1 MNYIA
6 CAEDESEESTEL
18 PLEAD
23 GTLAMSTLQ
32 AQYPGAS
39 GLKYRSPDTGS
50 WRGLRVTDG
59 KVYQADN
66 DWGTYLYITV
76 YPKNDNK
83 RRVDME
89 VDELPS
95 TTKSKKLEIFKRCTD
110 LIVLGLPWK
119 ISESELKE
127 YFEQFGEVAMTQIKR
142 DSAGKSKGYGFI
154 KFKDYDIQQKVVAQ
168 RHNIDGRWCDVRIPN
183 SKGGDS
189 EVSKKIFV
197 GRVAEEVTKQ
207 DLKDYF
213 SQFGE
218 VTDVFVPKPHR
229 AFAFVTF
236 ADAYVAQQLQAEGE
250 DHLIKN
256 CSVSISNA
264 TQKNREQP
272 GARNQ
277 MGGNAPGFGGGGG
290 FGYGNQMMNS
300 GSGMG
305 GGGGGGG
312 GGGMDMGNM
321 MNPAMMMQ
329 MMQMMMMSNAA
340 GGGGSGG
347 GGAGANAAKN
357 GAGTQGVIGDRF
369 GGSGAGGGGGGGQ
382 RVAGNDFGKRDGGS
396 FGWPSDG
403 KSYGGAGGSGGWSGS
418 SSAWN

>member
-18 PLEAD
+18 PLEPD

-39 GLKYRSPDTGS
+39 GLKFRSPDTGS

-83 RRVDME
+83 RRTDME
-89 VDELPS
+89 VDETPS
-95 TTKSKKLEIFKRCTD
+95 ITKSKKLDIFKRCTD

-154 KFKDYDIQQKVVAQ
+154 KFKEYEAQQKVVAQ

-197 GRVAEEVTKQ
+197 GRVSEELNKQ

-236 ADAYVAQQLQAEGE
+236 AEAYVAQQLQTEGD

-264 TQKNREQP
+264 TQKNRAE
-272 GARNQ
+272 GGGRNQ
-277 MGGNAPGFGGGGG
+277 MAGNAPGFGGG

-300 GSGMG
+300 GSGM
-305 GGGGGGG
+305 GGGG

-340 GGGGSGG
+340 SGGGGGSGG
-347 GGAGANAAKN
+347 ASGGNAAKN
-357 GAGTQGVIGDRF
+357 GGGTQGVIGDRF
-369 GGSGAGGGGGGGQ
+369 GASGAAGGGGGQ
-382 RVAGNDFGKRDGGS
+382 RGLGGNDFGKREGGS
-396 FGWPSDG
+396 FGWSSDG

>member
-18 PLEAD
+18 PLEPD

-39 GLKYRSPDTGS
+39 GLKFRSPETGS

-66 DWGTYLYITV
+66 DWGSFLYITV
-76 YPKNDNK
+76 YPKSDNK
-83 RRVDME
+83 RRTDME
-89 VDELPS
+89 VDETP
-95 TTKSKKLEIFKRCTD
+95 TTNKSKKLDIFKRCTD

-127 YFEQFGEVAMTQIKR
+127 YFEKFGEVAMTQIKR

-154 KFKDYDIQQKVVAQ
+154 KFKEFDAQHTVVSQ
-168 RHNIDGRWCDVRIPN
+168 RHNIEGRWCDVRIPN
-183 SKGGDS
+183 SKGGEG

-197 GRVAEEVTKQ
+197 GRVSEELNKQ

-236 ADAYVAQQLQAEGE
+236 ADAYVAQQLQAEGD

-264 TQKNREQP
+264 TQKNRDQQ
-272 GARNQ
+272 GGGRGQ
-277 MGGNAPGFGGGGG
+277 MGMGGNAAGFGGGYPG
-290 FGYGNQMMNS
+290 FGNQMMNS

-305 GGGGGGG
+305 GGGGG
-312 GGGMDMGNM
+312 MDMSNM

-329 MMQMMMMSNAA
+329 MMQMMMMSNA
-340 GGGGSGG
+340 SGG
-347 GGAGANAAKN
+347 GGGGGGAAGNAGAKN
-357 GAGTQGVIGDRF
+357 GGGSQGVIGDRF
-369 GGSGAGGGGGGGQ
+369 GAGGAGGGGGGGQ
-382 RVAGNDFGKRDGGS
+382 RGLGGGNDFGKREGGS
-396 FGWPSDG
+396 FGWSSDG